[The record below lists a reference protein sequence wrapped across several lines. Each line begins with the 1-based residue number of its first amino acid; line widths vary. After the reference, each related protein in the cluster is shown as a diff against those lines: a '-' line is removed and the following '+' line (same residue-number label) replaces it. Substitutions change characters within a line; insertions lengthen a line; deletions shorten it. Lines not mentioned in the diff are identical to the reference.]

1 MAEPLVAPVTD
12 DPDRWRR
19 RAISIS
25 GVLLAFWA
33 LTAAALPLVLVS
45 LLVELVRPRKLA
57 ATRALLMFGAFL
69 GCELLGLLGAG
80 WIALTTSGEALVT
93 ASYAL
98 QRRWNTALSG
108 ALSALFN
115 LTWDV
120 QGLDQCRPGP
130 TLLLVRHAST
140 ADTILPVALLSAGL
154 GQNLRYVLKS
164 ELLWDP
170 CIDVIGQRVPNVFV
184 RRGDAGEVDR
194 VRALARGMGPNEAL
208 VLYPEGT
215 RFSPSRQA
223 ARLAELQGQPE
234 DVQALARALQVT
246 LAPKPGG
253 VLAILDA
260 EPTLDVVFCAHTGLE
275 GARTLADLVRG
286 ELVDK
291 VVKVRFERVPAAE
304 IPRDPAARYRWLLTR
319 WGSIDAWIRAQSG
332 ASTATAVVSGD
343 PESP

>member
-1 MAEPLVAPVTD
+1 MAEPLLAPTPD

-19 RAISIS
+19 RAISIT
-25 GVLLAFWA
+25 GVLLASWA
-33 LTAAALPLVLVS
+33 LLAAALPLLLVS
-45 LLVELVRPRKLA
+45 LLLELVRPRKLA
-57 ATRALLMFGAFL
+57 ATRTLLMFGAYL

-80 WIALTTSGEALVT
+80 WIALTTSGEALVE
-93 ASYAL
+93 ASYTL
-98 QRRWNTALSG
+98 QRRWNSALCG
-108 ALSALFN
+108 ALSALFG

-120 QGLDQCRPGP
+120 QGLDACRPGP

-154 GQNLRYVLKS
+154 GLKLRYVLKS

-194 VRALARGMGPNEAL
+194 VRALARGLGADETL

-215 RFSPSRQA
+215 RFSASRQA
-223 ARLAELQGQPE
+223 ARLGELQSQPE
-234 DVQALARALQVT
+234 DIQALARALQVT

-253 VLAILDA
+253 VLGILDA
-260 EPTLDVVFCAHTGLE
+260 NPSLDVVFCAHTGLE
-275 GARTLADLVRG
+275 GARTLADLTRG

-304 IPRDPAARYRWLLTR
+304 IPTDPAARYRWLLTR
-319 WGSIDAWIRAQSG
+319 WGALDAWIRAQNDG
-332 ASTATAVVSGD
+332 ASVVVSGA
-343 PESP
+343 PQSP

>member
-1 MAEPLVAPVTD
+1 MAEPLLAPTPD

-19 RAISIS
+19 RAISIT
-25 GVLLAFWA
+25 GVLLASWA
-33 LTAAALPLVLVS
+33 LLAAALPLLLVS
-45 LLVELVRPRKLA
+45 LLLELVRPRKLA
-57 ATRALLMFGAFL
+57 ATRTLLMFGAYL

-80 WIALTTSGEALVT
+80 WIALTTSGEALVE
-93 ASYAL
+93 ASYTL
-98 QRRWNTALSG
+98 QRRWNSALCG
-108 ALSALFN
+108 ALSALFG

-120 QGLDQCRPGP
+120 QGLDACRPGP

-154 GQNLRYVLKS
+154 GLKLRYVLKS

-194 VRALARGMGPNEAL
+194 VRALAKGLGADETL

-215 RFSPSRQA
+215 RFSASRQA
-223 ARLAELQGQPE
+223 ARLGELQSQPE
-234 DVQALARALQVT
+234 DIQALARALQVT

-253 VLAILDA
+253 VLGILDA
-260 EPTLDVVFCAHTGLE
+260 NPSLDVVFCAHTGLE
-275 GARTLADLVRG
+275 GARTLADLARG

-304 IPRDPAARYRWLLTR
+304 IPTDPAARYRWLLTR
-319 WGSIDAWIRAQSG
+319 WGALDLWIRAQNDG
-332 ASTATAVVSGD
+332 ASVVVSGD
-343 PESP
+343 PQSP

>member
-1 MAEPLVAPVTD
+1 MAEPLVAPVAD

-25 GVLLAFWA
+25 GVLLASWA
-33 LTAAALPLVLVS
+33 LAAAALPL
-45 LLVELVRPRKLA
+45 LLATLLLELVRPRRLA

-69 GCELLGLLGAG
+69 GCEVLGLLGAG
-80 WIALTTSGEALVT
+80 WIALTTSGEALVE
-93 ASYAL
+93 ASYTL
-98 QRRWNTALSG
+98 QRRWNSALSG

-120 QGLDQCRPGP
+120 QGLEVCRPGP

-154 GQNLRYVLKS
+154 GLKLRYVLKS

-194 VRALARGMGPNEAL
+194 VRALAKGLGVDETL

-223 ARLAELQGQPE
+223 ARLAELQSQPE
-234 DVQALARALQVT
+234 DIQSLARALQVT

-291 VVKVRFERVPAAE
+291 VVKVRFERVSAAD
-304 IPRDPAARYRWLLTR
+304 IPTDPAARYRWLLTR
-319 WGSIDAWIRAQSG
+319 WGAIDAWIRAQSTG
-332 ASTATAVVSGD
+332 ASVIVSGD
-343 PESP
+343 PQSP

>member
-1 MAEPLVAPVTD
+1 MAEPLLAPTPD

-19 RAISIS
+19 RAISIT
-25 GVLLAFWA
+25 GVLLASWA
-33 LTAAALPLVLVS
+33 LLAAALPLLLVS
-45 LLVELVRPRKLA
+45 LLLELVRPRKLA
-57 ATRALLMFGAFL
+57 ATRTLLMFGAYL

-80 WIALTTSGEALVT
+80 WIALTTSGEALVE
-93 ASYAL
+93 ASYTL
-98 QRRWNTALSG
+98 QRRWNSALCG
-108 ALSALFN
+108 ALSALFG

-120 QGLDQCRPGP
+120 QGLDACRPGP

-154 GQNLRYVLKS
+154 GLKLRYVLKS

-194 VRALARGMGPNEAL
+194 VRALAKGLGADETL

-215 RFSPSRQA
+215 RFSASRQA
-223 ARLAELQGQPE
+223 ARLGELQSQPE
-234 DVQALARALQVT
+234 DIQALARALQVT

-253 VLAILDA
+253 VLGILDA
-260 EPTLDVVFCAHTGLE
+260 NPSLDVVFCAHTGLE
-275 GARTLADLVRG
+275 GARTLADLTRG

-304 IPRDPAARYRWLLTR
+304 IPTDPAARYRWLLTR
-319 WGSIDAWIRAQSG
+319 WGALDAWIRAQNDG
-332 ASTATAVVSGD
+332 ASVVVSGD
-343 PESP
+343 PQSP